1 MPYMTPDEQQ
11 QAYRA
16 SCTHRRK
23 GAVITDL
30 ATGQATTHTSV
41 NAAKHAVRTGGIR
54 SYTER

>member
-1 MPYMTPDEQQ
+1 MTPDEQQ